1 MSRETWVDS
10 AELLRFIVF
19 GAVVGAEVGAVMPA
33 SPWASTALKV
43 GCPLFAAMAMTAGGF
58 YARVFNSENHVR
70 GGMILWPA
78 INLVWGSAL
87 GALVVS
93 LLLSWPGSLAGFA
106 VGWLLAPLV
115 NRENRLRIGFYGA
128 VGGSLFYTL
137 GTATDAS
144 LLTTGRATL
153 AGAIAGPMSVLLYG
167 LLGSV
172 FVRQRPHDE
181 LPRTNADAE
190 EKETDDGASSPS
202 LKTDEHSPPTS

>member
-1 MSRETWVDS
+1 MSRETWVDG

-19 GAVVGAEVGAVMPA
+19 GAVVGAEVGAVVPA
-33 SPWASTALKV
+33 SPWSSIALKV

-58 YARVFNSENHVR
+58 YARVFNTENHVR

-106 VGWLLAPLV
+106 VGWLLAPLI
-115 NRENRLRIGFYGA
+115 NREHRLRIGFYSA

-144 LLTTGRATL
+144 LLTTGRAAL
-153 AGAIAGPMSVLLYG
+153 AGAIAGPMSVVLYG
-167 LLGSV
+167 LLGSI
-172 FVRQRPHDE
+172 FVRHRP
-181 LPRTNADAE
+181 
-190 EKETDDGASSPS
+190 DDQI
-202 LKTDEHSPPTS
+202 PPPEAQPENNEP

>member
-1 MSRETWVDS
+1 MSRETWVDG

-19 GAVVGAEVGAVMPA
+19 GAVVGAEVGAVAPA
-33 SPWASTALKV
+33 SPWASIALKV

-93 LLLSWPGSLAGFA
+93 LLLSWPGTVAGFA
-106 VGWLLAPLV
+106 VGWLLAPLI
-115 NRENRLRIGFYGA
+115 NQHRLRIGFYGA

-144 LLTTGRATL
+144 LVSTGRAAL

-167 LLGSV
+167 LLGSIV
-172 FVRQRPHDE
+172 VRSRPDDE
-181 LPRTNADAE
+181 APAE
-190 EKETDDGASSPS
+190 D
-202 LKTDEHSPPTS
+202 PPEENQP